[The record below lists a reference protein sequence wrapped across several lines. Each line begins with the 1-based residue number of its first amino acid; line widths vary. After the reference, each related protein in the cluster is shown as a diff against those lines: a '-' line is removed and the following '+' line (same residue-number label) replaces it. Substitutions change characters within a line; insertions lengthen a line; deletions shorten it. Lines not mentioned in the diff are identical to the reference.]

1 MKTILSKLF
10 QGGAMLLRSLGIHRK
25 TSARQEPR
33 PTGALPV
40 PLWKGITLVVAL
52 PLAALTFGL
61 LGGPAQ
67 GAEVEEGT
75 PEAFAM
81 QMGEGSGK
89 ETNVTGVVR
98 LPDGKPAAG
107 LTVRIIGGHSEPGEA
122 RQTDAEGRFDL
133 KWNPSR
139 FGGSDATFC
148 LIVRDPVRNLAV
160 AHELEED
167 SGPLDLRLG
176 PGLTLVGDAVCEGKP
191 VTNATT
197 ALVFWSG
204 DSGMH
209 IGGLCVGT
217 NTPGHFEIPALPLG
231 RRYGFYVSAP
241 GYGQKYVNV
250 TETADAARVEIDP
263 VELKPANLK
272 LAGQVVDADDK
283 PVTDANVNLQGE
295 GQPNGQAK
303 TDKEGRFR
311 FEHVCDGPV
320 RLYANA
326 RGAYANISA
335 EGGDTNV
342 VLKLGESSPSYGGA
356 KTHKLSGIVTDPA
369 GKPMSGAWLKVFPT
383 SGGSRELKAGTNG
396 AFNLTWGLQEWQL
409 QQGNSAVLV
418 IRDTVRNLAAAEDL
432 SEEVTN
438 LNVQLKPG
446 VVIAGRV
453 EGPDGKPIADA
464 SISLM
469 LMAARTYSTV
479 DEKAITTG
487 ADGKFEIKALAA
499 GPQYIISA
507 QAKDRSHVQQQI
519 EANTETNRIELEP
532 FVLKV
537 ADRVISGQVTDLN
550 DKPLSG
556 VNISISGDDQPQ
568 SSATTDS
575 KGRFSFKV
583 CEGTVSLFASGQNGG
598 YANTSAEAG
607 DTNVVVQLGRNDSSV
622 RMVAPRAALKGK
634 PLPDLAGLGIA
645 ADAVPTGKPVLLCLV
660 DVEQRPSR
668 RVARLLAEQHA
679 ALQQQGVTVLAVQA
693 AAASAEAVKE
703 WQGAS
708 PVPFPVGRVAD
719 TPAKTTKWATTVESL
734 PWLILTDSKG
744 RVVDEGFTLDELP
757 SKMKGAAK

>member
-1 MKTILSKLF
+1 M
-10 QGGAMLLRSLGIHRK
+10 
-25 TSARQEPR
+25 
-33 PTGALPV
+33 
-40 PLWKGITLVVAL
+40 L
-52 PLAALTFGL
+52 PLCAWTVGLFGSAKPVAA
-61 LGGPAQ
+61 AD
-67 GAEVEEGT
+67 AEPGFKV
-75 PEAFAM
+75 A
-81 QMGEGSGK
+81 
-89 ETNVTGVVR
+89 GVVH
-98 LPDGKPAAG
+98 LPDGKPASALAFQVVG
-107 LTVRIIGGHSEPGEA
+107 DFASSDKK
-122 RQTDAEGRFDL
+122 RQTDAEGRFSFQLD
-133 KWNPSR
+133 PGR
-139 FGGSDATFC
+139 YGRSDATFC
-148 LIVRDPVRNLAV
+148 LLVRDTVRNLAV
-160 AHELEED
+160 AHELEEG
-167 SGPLDLRLG
+167 SGPLDLRLE
-176 PGLTLVGDAVCEGKP
+176 PALTLVGNAVCDGKP
-191 VTNATT
+191 VAGATA

-204 DSGMH
+204 NSGQH
-209 IGGLCVGT
+209 LTGFCVGT
-217 NTPGHFEIPALPLG
+217 NTPGHFEIPALPPG

-241 GYGQKYVNV
+241 GHGQKYVNV

-272 LAGQVVDADDK
+272 CAGQVVDADDK
-283 PVTDANVNLQGE
+283 PVLNAYVNLQGE

-303 TDKEGRFR
+303 TDKDGRFR
-311 FEHVCDGPV
+311 FEQVCEGPL

-326 RGAYANISA
+326 RGAYANLSA

-342 VLKLGESSPSYGGA
+342 VLKLGESSSSYDGV
-356 KTHKLSGIVTDPA
+356 KTHKLSGIVTDPD
-369 GKPMSGAWLKVFPT
+369 GKPASGVRFKVFPDG
-383 SGGSRELKAGTNG
+383 GGSREVKAGTNG
-396 AFNLTWGLQEWQL
+396 AFKLTWSLQEWQL
-409 QQGNSAVLV
+409 QQGGSAVLV

-446 VVIAGRV
+446 LTLAGRV
-453 EGPDGKPIADA
+453 EGADGKPIADA

-499 GPQYIISA
+499 GPQYVISA

-556 VNISISGDDQPQ
+556 VNISISGEDQPQ
-568 SSATTDS
+568 ASATTDS

-598 YANTSAEAG
+598 YANASAEAG

-622 RMVAPRAALKGK
+622 RMVAPRPALKGK
-634 PLPDLAGLGIA
+634 PLPDLAELGLA
-645 ADAVPTGKPVLLCLV
+645 ANAVPAGKPVLLCLV

-679 ALQQQGVTVLAVQA
+679 ALQQQGITVLAVQA
-693 AAASAEAVKE
+693 AVASADAVKE
-703 WQGAS
+703 WQSAS
-708 PVPFPVGRVAD
+708 PVPLPVGRVAD
-719 TPAKTTKWATTVESL
+719 SSAKTKWATGVESL
-734 PWLILTDSKG
+734 PWLILTDNAG
-744 RVVDEGFTLDELP
+744 RVVAEGFALDELD
-757 SKMKGAAK
+757 SKLKGISK